1 MVPDPHEHQVNSIVL
16 QKATKM
22 ARKRQ
27 LTIEERQTIIT
38 LKNVGLSYREIAKK
52 VKVSVSTVFFTV
64 KRHSETGGNSDRKR
78 SGRPKATT
86 ESEDKFLRVNSLRD
100 RRLTGQQLQAQL
112 NSGHSTQVSVSTVK
126 RRLRAA
132 GLTGRVAARKPLLRR
147 QNKTKRLAW
156 AMKHRHWTTEDW
168 KKVLWTDESKFQI
181 FGSSRRIFVR
191 RRVGERMVPQ
201 CVTSTVKHGGG
212 SVMVWGCFAGSRVGD
227 LYRVRGTLNQNGYHS
242 ILQRHAIPSGMR
254 LIGQRFILQ
263 QDNDPKHKSKLCQTY
278 LRKKEQDGKLEN
290 MEWPAQ
296 SPDLNPIEL
305 VWDELDRRVKAKQP
319 TSATHLWELLQ
330 QSWEELSEEYLISI
344 VERMPR
350 VCAAVISAKG
360 GYFDESKV

>member
-1 MVPDPHEHQVNSIVL
+1 M
-16 QKATKM
+16 
-22 ARKRQ
+22 
-27 LTIEERQTIIT
+27 EERQTIIT

-52 VKVSVSTVFFTV
+52 VKVSVSTVFFTI
-64 KRHSETGGNSDRKR
+64 KRHLETGGNSDRKR

-112 NSGHSTQVSVSTVK
+112 NSGRNKQVSVSTVK
-126 RRLRAA
+126 RRLGAA
-132 GLTGRVAARKPLLRR
+132 GLIGRVAARKPLLRR
-147 QNKTKRLAW
+147 QNKKKRLAW
-156 AMKHRHWTTEDW
+156 AKKHRQWTTEDW
-168 KKVLWTDESKFQI
+168 KKVLWTDESKFEI

-212 SVMVWGCFAGSRVGD
+212 SMMVWGCFAGSRVGD
-227 LYRVRGTLNQNGYHS
+227 LYRVKGTLNQNGYHS
-242 ILQRHAIPSGMR
+242 ILQRHAVPSGMR
-254 LIGQRFILQ
+254 LVGQGFILQ
-263 QDNDPKHKSKLCQTY
+263 QDNDPKHKSKLCQNY
-278 LRKKEQDGKLEN
+278 LSKKEQDGKLKN

-305 VWDELDRRVKAKQP
+305 VWDELDRKVKAKQP

-350 VCAAVISAKG
+350 VCSAVISAKG
-360 GYFDESKV
+360 GYFDESKI

>member
-1 MVPDPHEHQVNSIVL
+1 M
-16 QKATKM
+16 
-22 ARKRQ
+22 
-27 LTIEERQTIIT
+27 EERQTIIT

-52 VKVSVSTVFFTV
+52 VKVSVSTVSFTI
-64 KRHSETGGNSDRKR
+64 KRKSETGANFDRKR

-112 NSGHSTQVSVSTVK
+112 NSGRSKQVSVSTVK

-156 AMKHRHWTTEDW
+156 AKKHCHWTTEDW
-168 KKVLWTDESKFQI
+168 KKVLWTDESKFEI
-181 FGSSRRIFVR
+181 LGSSGRIFVR
-191 RRVGERMVPQ
+191 RRVGERMLPQ
-201 CVTSTVKHGGG
+201 CVASTVKHGGG

-227 LYRVRGTLNQNGYHS
+227 LFRVRGTLNQNGYHS

-254 LIGQRFILQ
+254 LVGQGFILQ
-263 QDNDPKHKSKLCQTY
+263 QDNDPKHKSKLCQNY
-278 LRKKEQDGKLEN
+278 LAKKEQAGKLEN

-305 VWDELDRRVKAKQP
+305 VWDEMDRRVKAKQP

-330 QSWEELSEEYLISI
+330 QTWEELSEEYLISI

-350 VCAAVISAKG
+350 VCSAVISAKG
-360 GYFDESKV
+360 GYFDESTV

>member
-1 MVPDPHEHQVNSIVL
+1 
-16 QKATKM
+16 M

-27 LTIEERQTIIT
+27 LTKEDRQTIIT
-38 LKNVGLSYREIAKK
+38 LKSVGLSFREIAKK
-52 VKVSVSTVFFTV
+52 AKVSVSTVSYTI
-64 KRHSETGGNSDRKR
+64 KRHLETGGNSDRKR

-112 NSGHSTQVSVSTVK
+112 NTGRSKQVSVSTVK

-132 GLTGRVAARKPLLRR
+132 GLTGRVAVRKPLLRW
-147 QNKTKRLAW
+147 QNKKKRLAW
-156 AMKHRHWTTEDW
+156 AMKHRQWTTEDW
-168 KKVLWTDESKFQI
+168 KKVLWTDESKFEI
-181 FGSSRRIFVR
+181 FGSSRRVFVR
-191 RRVGERMVPQ
+191 RRVGKRMVPR
-201 CVTSTVKHGGG
+201 CVTPTVKHGGG
-212 SVMVWGCFAGSRVGD
+212 SVMVWGSFAGSRVGD
-227 LYRVRGTLNQNGYHS
+227 LHRVSGTLNQNCYHS
-242 ILQRHAIPSGMR
+242 ILQRHAIPSGIR
-254 LIGQRFILQ
+254 LVGQGFILQ
-263 QDNDPKHKSKLCQTY
+263 QDNDPKHTSRLCQNY
-278 LRKKEQDGKLEN
+278 LRRKEQDGRLQI

-330 QSWEELSEEYLISI
+330 QCWEELSEQYLISI

-350 VCAAVISAKG
+350 VCSAVISAKG
-360 GYFDESKV
+360 GYFDESKI